1 YSPLHVA
8 SEDGLTED
16 VVKLLESSEGKG
28 TDDFQG
34 WGKTALMLAAREG
47 HPHVA
52 RALLD
57 HGADIN
63 KKSDDKCKI
72 TALHFAAGCG
82 QNEVVVLLVMKEAD
96 IEIR

>member
-1 YSPLHVA
+1 RIDAGYSSLHEA

-16 VVKLLESSEGKG
+16 AVKLLESSEGKG
-28 TDDFQG
+28 PDDFQG
-34 WGKTALMLAAREG
+34 GGKTALMLAAREG

-63 KKSDDKCKI
+63 KEGEKC
-72 TALHFAAGCG
+72 G
-82 QNEVVVLLVMKEAD
+82 
-96 IEIR
+96 